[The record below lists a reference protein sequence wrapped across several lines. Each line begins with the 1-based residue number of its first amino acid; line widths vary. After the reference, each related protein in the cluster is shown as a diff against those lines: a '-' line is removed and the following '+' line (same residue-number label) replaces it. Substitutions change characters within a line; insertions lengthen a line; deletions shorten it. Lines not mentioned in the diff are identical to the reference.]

1 MRDTFGDLAV
11 VYFTL
16 VIFFGNFFVINMMLA
31 VIKSKFSEAMEV
43 EVELEE
49 RKERGEIIVQT
60 EDEINLEDK
69 PFCYPMT

>member
-1 MRDTFGDLAV
+1 
-11 VYFTL
+11 
-16 VIFFGNFFVINMMLA
+16 MMLA

-49 RKERGEIIVQT
+49 RKLRGEIIVLT

>member
-1 MRDTFGDLAV
+1 MRDALGDGAV
-11 VYFTL
+11 IYFTL

-31 VIKSKFSEAMEV
+31 VIKSKFSEAMEA

-49 RKERGEIIVQT
+49 RKERGEIIVLT
-60 EDEINLEDK
+60 EDEINVEDK